1 MRTMRKPMTN
11 RILGD
16 KPRTGRHGLRTALIG
31 VAALMGLLIFSIPAT
46 ANEAGTFN
54 AMVALANKGDAE
66 AQYHVGMMYNN
77 GIGTQ
82 RDIRQAFEW
91 FQKSTASS
99 DPLGAYKLGCYYD
112 GQGEGVVAND
122 KVEALKYKLIA
133 AQAGY
138 ALAQHDVALL
148 YVKQENFEEAMKWWK
163 LAGDQGDPKS
173 LYNLSGLYFQGK
185 GAPKDLSLA
194 YAYYKLSKL
203 VPPDKVKGMAGILTK
218 PELTNAEKLVS
229 EWKPQPTALTLK
241 AMRGIT
247 AAEEHLKA
255 TKN

>member
-11 RILGD
+11 CMLSD
-16 KPRTGRHGLRTALIG
+16 KLRTGRHGLRTALIG
-31 VAALMGLLIFSIPAT
+31 VAALMCLLSFSMPAT
-46 ANEAGTFN
+46 ANDTGTFN

-82 RDIRQAFEW
+82 RDPRQAFEW
-91 FQKSTASS
+91 FQKSTASN

-112 GQGEGVVAND
+112 GQGEGVVATD
-122 KVEALKYKLIA
+122 KKEALKYKLIA
-133 AQAGY
+133 AEAGY
-138 ALAQHDVALL
+138 SLAQHDVALL
-148 YVKQENFEEAMKWWK
+148 YAKQENFEEAMKWWK
-163 LAGDQGDPKS
+163 LSGDQGLPS
-173 LYNLSGLYFQGK
+173 ALYNLSGLYFQGK

-194 YAYYKLSKL
+194 YAYYKLSNR
-203 VPPDKVKGMAGILTK
+203 VPPQKVKEMAGILTK
-218 PELTNAEKLVS
+218 PELTKAEKLVS

-241 AMRGIT
+241 AKRGIT
-247 AAEEHLKA
+247 AAEEHLKT